1 MRASYPT
8 DYLPLGRNASQLLL
22 WGKGVPM
29 MSLVKRHPV
38 ITFFVLTYA
47 IGWGL
52 IPFWTFQAG
61 APFIAALIVIPL
73 TQGVEGLKRLG
84 LRMIRWRVKWYWYVV
99 AIGIPLAVLGLT
111 AGLNVALGAS
121 TPSLASYGPITTV
134 LMMFA
139 IRLVNPGDGALG
151 EEPGWRGF
159 ALPGLQGSGY
169 SPLLSTLIL
178 GVLVTGWH
186 VPLLFMEEG
195 LLQPSIIVGFLLGTM
210 AVTFWYTW
218 MFNRTGGSVLI
229 TLLSHA
235 VQGTITIGGLW
246 SVGADF
252 ARANLLFGVVASLV
266 AVGLVVLDRKAWSA
280 PAPFEATTPPQAI
293 PPRGAAPAAPA

>member
-1 MRASYPT
+1 
-8 DYLPLGRNASQLLL
+8 
-22 WGKGVPM
+22 
-29 MSLVKRHPV
+29 MSLVKRHPF

-47 IGWGL
+47 IAWGC

-73 TQGVEGLKRLG
+73 TQGLSGLKQLG
-84 LRMIRWRVKWYWYVV
+84 LRMIRWRVRWYWYVV
-99 AIGIPLAVLGLT
+99 AIALPLGVVMIT

-121 TPSLASYGPITTV
+121 APSLASYGSVTTI
-134 LMMFA
+134 LMVFA

-159 ALPGLQGSGY
+159 ALPGLQGTGL
-169 SPLLSTLIL
+169 SPLVSTLIL

-186 VPLLFMEEG
+186 VPLLFLEEG
-195 LLQPSIIVGFLLGTM
+195 GLQPSIIVGFLLGSF

-218 MFNRTGGSVLI
+218 LFNHTGGSVLM

-235 VQGTITIGGLW
+235 AQGTIQIGGLW
-246 SVGADF
+246 SAGADF
-252 ARANLLFGVVASLV
+252 AQAMLLNSVVLSVLAI
-266 AVGLVVLDRKAWSA
+266 GLVVFDWKAWRRPAA
-280 PAPFEATTPPQAI
+280 PEATTPPQAI
-293 PPRGAAPAAPA
+293 PPRGAAPATPA